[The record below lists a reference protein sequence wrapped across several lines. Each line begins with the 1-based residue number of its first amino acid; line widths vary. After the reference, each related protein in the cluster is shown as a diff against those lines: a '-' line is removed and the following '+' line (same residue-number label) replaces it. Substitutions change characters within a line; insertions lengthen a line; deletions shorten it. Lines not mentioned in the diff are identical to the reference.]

1 MDRKYM
7 TISELAKL
15 RKTTTSTLRYYDRI
29 GLLKPDYVDPSTG
42 YRYYSIFQY
51 EKLGTILELRSLE
64 MPVEQIAE
72 YFRDRNLKQSIDIL
86 ETYQKRLEEKIN
98 MQKTIN
104 EVLINKLKFLNTL
117 QDLGPMETVFLA
129 DFDERSIIT
138 FGRPSGNP
146 EKHAYAYTK
155 LEWYIDEVAPILA
168 TDRIGVYVDE
178 AILEENEAFVPAIPM
193 ILVSDRGKN
202 KKYIQ
207 TIPAGKYAC
216 MYYNNGRLEHYHPS
230 FEIMKKYLR
239 ENSYEI
245 CGPILQIYKIDVTL
259 TNDRSETVIE
269 IQIPVKSKI

>member
-1 MDRKYM
+1 MDHKYM

-29 GLLKPDYVDPSTG
+29 GLLKPDYVDPDTG

-64 MPVEQIAE
+64 MPIDQIVE
-72 YFRDRNLKQSIDIL
+72 YFCDRNLKQSIDIL

-98 MQKTIN
+98 MQKSIN
-104 EVLINKLKFLNTL
+104 DVLKSKLQFLNTL
-117 QDLGPMETVFLA
+117 HELGPLETVFLSEFA
-129 DFDERSIIT
+129 ERSIIT
-138 FGRPSGNP
+138 FGKPSGDP

-178 AILEENEAFVPAIPM
+178 AILEDNEEFVPAIPM
-193 ILVSDRGKN
+193 IIVQKTGEN

-216 MYYNNGRLEHYHPS
+216 MYYSNGRLEHYHPS
-230 FEIMKKYLR
+230 FEIIKKYLR
-239 ENSYEI
+239 DNSYEI

-259 TNDRSETVIE
+259 TNDRSETIIE
-269 IQIPVKSKI
+269 LQIPITEKK

>member
-1 MDRKYM
+1 M

-29 GLLKPDYVDPSTG
+29 GLLKPDYVDPDTG

-64 MPVEQIAE
+64 MPIEQIVE
-72 YFRDRNLKQSIDIL
+72 YFCDRNLKQSIDIL
-86 ETYQKRLEEKIN
+86 ETYQQRLEEKIN
-98 MQKTIN
+98 MQKSIN
-104 EVLINKLKFLNTL
+104 EVLKSKLNFLNTL
-117 QDLGPMETVFLA
+117 QDLGPLETVFLA
-129 DFDERSIIT
+129 EFDERSIIT
-138 FGRPSGNP
+138 FGRPSGGP

-193 ILVSDRGKN
+193 ILVTDKVGD

-216 MYYNNGRLEHYHPS
+216 MYYSNGRLEHYHPS
-230 FEIMKKYLR
+230 FEIMKKYLD
-239 ENSYEI
+239 ENSYRKAYER
-245 CGPILQIYKIDVTL
+245 TA
-259 TNDRSETVIE
+259 
-269 IQIPVKSKI
+269 